1 MSLNL
6 DAGAFVVSGKIDT
19 PSAGT
24 TVLLQNTPCELDIA
38 GFQVYA
44 GTASGAPS
52 SFNIKVTPPA
62 TPAVYARTYNYNNA
76 TGKNI
81 AISSVATDGT
91 TLTFTVSGNATLAA
105 NDVIAITG
113 STLPAWNLKDVAI
126 ASVTNSNG
134 LTTSFTVK
142 YPETVSKQSHTTGWS
157 GIATPS
163 SSNISISG
171 SVATYITD
179 FPHGLKTGD
188 KVTISGLT
196 TTAATG
202 FNISTAL
209 AVTVNSATSFSATL
223 PSTTNTT
230 NTTITGAAKILA
242 TVVSNASN
250 SIVVAKGKIVDAVQL
265 VTEAADFNVAPNFAQ
280 GTAYYAYVS
289 DQVLPIDSKGTA
301 FGAAT
306 NLGNGDAR
314 LAGKISTGSKVEL
327 EVFAVGASLADLAYG
342 VEFKK
347 K

>member
-6 DAGAFVVSGKIDT
+6 DAGAFVVSGKIDS

-24 TVLLQNTPCELDIA
+24 TVLLQNTPCELEIA

-44 GTASGAPS
+44 GTSSAAPS

-62 TPAVYARTYNYNNA
+62 VPAVYSRTYNYNNA

-81 AISSVATDGT
+81 AISSVATDGV

-105 NDVIAITG
+105 GDVIAITG
-113 STLPAWNLKDVAI
+113 STLPAWNLKDAVVAG
-126 ASVTNSNG
+126 VTNSSG

-157 GIATPS
+157 GIATVSASNVVVGS
-163 SSNISISG
+163 SG
-171 SVATYITD
+171 TTFTTD

-188 KVTISGLT
+188 KVTITGVTGGTVVGVNL
-196 TTAATG
+196 TAA
-202 FNISTAL
+202 
-209 AVTVNSATSFSATL
+209 AVTVTGANTFTTATASSVS
-223 PSTTNTT
+223 ST
-230 NTTITGAAKILA
+230 IGGAAKILA
-242 TVVSNASN
+242 TVVTDARN
-250 SIVVAKGKIVDAVQL
+250 SIVVAKGKVVDAVQL
-265 VTEAADFNVAPNFAQ
+265 VTDSADYNVAPNFAQ
-280 GTAYYAYVS
+280 GTVYYAYSS
-289 DQVLPIDSKGTA
+289 DAVLAIDSKGTS

-314 LAGKISTGSKVEL
+314 LAGKIPTGSLVEL
-327 EVFAVGASLADLAYG
+327 EVFAVGASLANLAYG

>member
-6 DAGAFVVSGKIDT
+6 DAGAFVVSGNIAS

-24 TVLLQNTPCELDIA
+24 TVLVQNTPCELDVA

-44 GTASGAPS
+44 GTVGSTPS

-81 AISSVATDGT
+81 AISSVVTDGT
-91 TLTFTVSGNATLAA
+91 TLTFTVSGSATLAA
-105 NDVIAITG
+105 GDVIAITG

-126 ASVTNSNG
+126 ASVSNTNG

-142 YPETVSKQSHTTGWS
+142 YPEAVATATHLTGS
-157 GIATPS
+157 LPGAYANFS
-163 SSNISISG
+163 QSG
-171 SVATYITD
+171 SVATYNSTTV
-179 FPHGLKTGD
+179 PHGLKTGD
-188 KVTISGLT
+188 KVTVAGLT
-196 TTAATG
+196 SATGYHVTAA
-202 FNISTAL
+202 
-209 AVTVNSATSFSATL
+209 AVTV
-223 PSTTNTT
+223 
-230 NTTITGAAKILA
+230 TGAYSFTYAVSSGGTFSGSGTA
-242 TVVSNASN
+242 TVYTTVVSTASS
-250 SIVVAKGKIVDAVQL
+250 SIVVAKGKVVDAVQL
-265 VTEAADFNVAPNFAQ
+265 VTDSADYNVAADFTQ

-289 DQVLPIDSKGTA
+289 DAVLPISARGAT

-314 LAGKISTGSKVEL
+314 LAGKIPTGSKVEL
-327 EVFAVGASLADLAYG
+327 EVFVAGTSLANLAYG